1 MEFPHPLVEGRLLR
15 RYKRFL
21 SDVELADGS
30 VVTAH
35 VANPGSML
43 GLSAPGARV
52 WLSVS
57 DDPKRKLKYSW
68 ELVEADGGLVGINAG
83 RPNAIA
89 GEAIAE
95 GRVPELA
102 GYQTMRREVRYGRNS
117 RIDLLLEDA
126 DRPSCYVEVK
136 NVHLKRGAEAA
147 EFPDSVTARGA
158 KHLYEL
164 ANMVEAG
171 HRAVMLYVVQRTDCT
186 RFEIAGDIDP
196 AYAKA
201 LEDARARGVEAYCY
215 ACDITLERIRLDGRL
230 ALAL

>member
-43 GLSAPGARV
+43 GLTAPGARV
-52 WLSVS
+52 WLSFS
-57 DDPKRKLKYSW
+57 DDPKRKLNYSW

-89 GEAIAE
+89 AEAIAE

-102 GYQTMRREVRYGRNS
+102 GYETMRREVRYGRNS
-117 RIDLLLEDA
+117 RIDLLLEA
-126 DRPSCYVEVK
+126 PNRPSCYVEVK
-136 NVHLKRGAEAA
+136 NVHLKRRAEAA

-164 ANMVEAG
+164 ADMVEAG
-171 HRAVMLYVVQRTDCT
+171 YRAVMLYVVQRTDCT

-201 LEDARARGVEAYCY
+201 LEDARARRVEAYCY
-215 ACDITLERIRLDGRL
+215 ACDITPERIRLDGQL